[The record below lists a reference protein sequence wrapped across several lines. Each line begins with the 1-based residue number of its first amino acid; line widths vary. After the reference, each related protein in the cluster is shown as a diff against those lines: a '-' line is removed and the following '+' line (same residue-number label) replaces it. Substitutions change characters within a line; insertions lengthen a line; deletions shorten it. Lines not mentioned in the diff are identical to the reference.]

1 MKRAKPFPS
10 LSLMLPDDI
19 AEDADSGIASYW
31 KQDNNNCLL
40 QILFREWGPQVSA
53 LHHLPERTSAG
64 GEWQA
69 VSLAGTIEGCDIAA
83 APTTDAQNTSWV
95 HVYLVWDW
103 LAVRVTISH
112 KGKAGAFNR
121 STQHQIKANV

>member
-1 MKRAKPFPS
+1 MELLLINAASSNGVASKAWNLFPSGCIQHHMKRAKPFPS

-69 VSLAGTIEGCDIAA
+69 VSLAGTIEGC
-83 APTTDAQNTSWV
+83 PPC
-95 HVYLVWDW
+95 
-103 LAVRVTISH
+103 
-112 KGKAGAFNR
+112 
-121 STQHQIKANV
+121 QHP